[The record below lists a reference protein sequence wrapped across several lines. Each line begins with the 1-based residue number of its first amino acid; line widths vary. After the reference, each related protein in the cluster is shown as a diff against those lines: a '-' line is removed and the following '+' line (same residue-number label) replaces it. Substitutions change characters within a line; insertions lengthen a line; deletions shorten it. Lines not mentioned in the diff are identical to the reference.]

1 MRCPKCHSESAS
13 DSKFCR
19 ECGTRLLS
27 TKDISVS
34 QTETLQTPFQELARG
49 ATFAGRYEII
59 EELGQG
65 GMGKVYRVED
75 KKIKGEVALKLI
87 KPEIAAD
94 KRTIERFNNELK
106 TARMI
111 SHRNVCRMFDLGE
124 DKGNYFI
131 TMEYVPGEDLRSFI
145 RRSKQLSTGT
155 ALSVAR
161 QVCEGLAEAHRLG
174 VVHRDLKPS
183 NIMIDK
189 EGNTRIMD
197 FGIAR
202 SLKAKGMTDAGV
214 MVGTPEYMSPEQV
227 EGKEADPRSDI
238 YSLGVIL
245 YEMVTGRVPFE
256 GETPLSVAMKHKTEQ
271 PENPKKLNP
280 QIPGELGQ
288 LILNCLEKDVHK
300 RFETADELRLALE
313 KLGKIFPF
321 LEAPLPLKKTRISKA
336 RASRSWVQRLLIPA
350 VIGLGLVAAGL
361 LIWKSLSKNPPS
373 PSFSGKPSVVVL
385 PFEDISPG
393 KDQGYFCEGLAESLI
408 NALTHIKDLRVP
420 AKVSSFSFQGKE
432 RDLEEIGRKLGVANL
447 LEGSL
452 QKSGNRLRI
461 TARLVRISDSS
472 LLWSEQY
479 NREMTD
485 VFSVQDDIIIAIV
498 RKLEFDL
505 VGGEKAKLLK
515 HYTENSEAYDLYLRG
530 RYIGEKRTQA
540 DLRKGL
546 EYMQKAIEKDPKFAL
561 AYAGMSDIYDN
572 LGWYS
577 FLPREEAVKKCKEAA
592 QKAVELDGTLSEA
605 LISLAYIKM
614 LFRDWKGAEIIFR
627 QALTLNPSSAEVH
640 HQYAHLLESLGDSAE
655 SVKEMRKALDLEPLS
670 VGINACAG
678 EVLYFSRD
686 YDSAID
692 QLKKAM
698 EMDLTYFD
706 PYGWLGR
713 AYWGKGMR
721 KEAIEMFQ
729 KGETY
734 PSIQARM
741 VASLGYAYAV
751 EGNKKEALNQLE
763 KLKALAKEKYIDPC
777 FIAWVYAGLGDKDSA
792 FACLNNALNEKM
804 SWLIYFK
811 VDPFYDCLKPDP
823 RYSELLKKLGLAE

>member
-1 MRCPKCHSESAS
+1 MKCPKCHSDNAP
-13 DSKFCR
+13 DSKFCQ
-19 ECGTRLLS
+19 ECGARLL
-27 TKDISVS
+27 TAHDISIS

-49 ATFAGRYEII
+49 TTFADRYEII

-75 KKIKGEVALKLI
+75 RKIKGEIALELI

-94 KRTIERFNNELK
+94 ERTIERFNNELK
-106 TARMI
+106 TSRMI

-124 DKGNYFI
+124 DRGNYFI
-131 TMEYVPGEDLRSFI
+131 TMEYVPGEDLKSFI
-145 RRSKQLSTGT
+145 KRSRQLT
-155 ALSVAR
+155 AATAISIAR

-189 EGNTRIMD
+189 EGNARIMD
-197 FGIAR
+197 FGIAH
-202 SLKAKGMTDAGV
+202 SVKAKGITEAGV
-214 MVGTPEYMSPEQV
+214 IVGTPEYMSPEQA
-227 EGKEADPRSDI
+227 EAKKADQRSDI

-256 GETPLSVAMKHKTEQ
+256 GDSPLAVAMKHKAEE

-280 QIPGELGQ
+280 QIPADLSR
-288 LILNCLEKDVHK
+288 LIMRCLEKDIRK
-300 RFETADELRLALE
+300 RYQIADELLLDLE
-313 KLGKIFPF
+313 KLGESLPS
-321 LEAPLPLKKTRISKA
+321 LEAPRPPKKTRISKA
-336 RASRSWVQRLLIPA
+336 WASRSRVRRFLIPA
-350 VIGLGLVAAGL
+350 VIGLGLVAAVL
-361 LIWKSLSKNPPS
+361 LIWKPLPKNPPS
-373 PSFSGKPSVVVL
+373 PSFSGRPSIAVL
-385 PFEDISPG
+385 PFEDLSPER
-393 KDQGYFCEGLAESLI
+393 DQGYFCEGLAESLI
-408 NALTHIKDLRVP
+408 NALTHVKDLRVP
-420 AKVSSFSFQGKE
+420 AKVSSFSFQRKE
-432 RDLEEIGRKLGVANL
+432 RDLQEIGRKLDVENL

-461 TARLVRISDSS
+461 TARLSRISDGS

-485 VFSVQDDIIIAIV
+485 IFSVQDDITMSIV
-498 RKLEFDL
+498 RKLEFNI

-515 HYTENSEAYDLYLRG
+515 HYTENSQAYDLYLRG

-540 DLRKGL
+540 DLQRGL
-546 EYMQKAIEKDPKFAL
+546 EYIKKAIEKDPKFAL
-561 AYAGMSDIYDN
+561 ANAGLSDIYYN
-572 LGWYS
+572 FGWYG
-577 FLPREEAVKKCKEAA
+577 FLPREEAVKKSAEAA

-605 LISLAYIKM
+605 LISSAGIK
-614 LFRDWKGAEIIFR
+614 LLLWDWKGAENAFR
-627 QALTLNPSSAEVH
+627 QALTLNPSNAEAH
-640 HQYAHLLESLGDSAE
+640 HQYAHFLESRGDLAE

-678 EVLYFSRD
+678 QVLYFSRD

-698 EMDLTYFD
+698 EMDSTYFD

-741 VASLGYAYAV
+741 VGCLGYAYAV
-751 EGNKKEALNQLE
+751 EGNKTKALNQLE
-763 KLKALAKEKYIDPC
+763 KLKALAMEKYVDPC
-777 FIAWVYAGLGDKDSA
+777 FMAWIHAGLDDRDSA
-792 FACLNNALNEKM
+792 FACLDEALKEKM
-804 SWLIYFK
+804 SWLAYFK
-811 VDPFYDCLKPDP
+811 VDPFYDSLKQDP
-823 RYSELLKKLGLAE
+823 RYSALLEKIGLAE